1 MRHAARSPVRE
12 DLRLEITGWV
22 LLAVAIWLFISMAGG
37 GGLLG
42 AQVRSGLVYLV
53 GTVAGWVLPAGL
65 LALGG
70 SVLLLRRVA
79 TLPPWRL
86 WGCLLL
92 FLVLTT
98 AVQILRYPY
107 LPPGSPAAQAAGQ
120 VARFT
125 PEHLARGGGILGW
138 GLEWVLTRLVGHV
151 GRWVVLASGALVGL
165 VLALEI
171 SLAQWLRRAGGEA
184 ARAGGA
190 LAAGAGRL
198 VTGAVRLAPVRLGA
212 SRPEGL
218 RPDVVHEVVT
228 RRAGGAAAGKAAA
241 GGPERPAMAAREP
254 AAEEPGF
261 TIHIAGLDDRSAKRA
276 GSAGTSAGRGAAG
289 MAAGSAGS
297 AAAAGGTLASLFR
310 GRRLAPGAEPPAG
323 EAAPGAAPTGA
334 QTDGSPLAG
343 ASPAAEA
350 RLAAEDRPQAE
361 ETGPGPEPVA
371 GSEDRGNGGSDG
383 QGTGARGTNL
393 PAAYQAAPAAQDSGA
408 PATSPAPYQLPPL
421 DLLQSGAQNEPDQ
434 DTHQAIVERAR
445 LLEEV
450 LATYGVPA
458 KVVEVHQGP
467 AITRFELTLQP
478 GVKVAKVAGLADDL
492 AYHLAARDV
501 RIEAPIPGK
510 RAIGIEVPNQKVVSV
525 YLRDVLE
532 SEEWQRHPSRLAVG
546 FGKDIAGKPVIG
558 DLERMPHLLIAGAT
572 GSGKSVCMNAIIC
585 SLLMRARPDEVKMLM
600 VDPKRVELSVYDGI
614 PHLVA
619 PVVTDPRKAAG
630 YLKWA
635 VKEMEARYDLLAASG
650 TRNIGSYNRWVEE
663 QNAAALAEWEA
674 RKARGE
680 DPGEPPALR
689 QPLPYIVIFLDE
701 LSDLM
706 MVAPVEVEDSIIRLA
721 QMARA
726 CGIHLVIATQRPSV
740 DVITGLIKA
749 NIPSRIAFAVS
760 SAVESRII
768 LDMAGAEKLLGKGDM
783 LYYPQGVSKP
793 IRAQGAFVSD
803 REVEALVAF
812 VKRQGQ
818 PVYQAEAMAVEGT
831 GARNGRNGE
840 AGGGHGKESA
850 LEAVFPEAVRIVI
863 EHGQASV
870 SILQRRLRCNYT
882 KATRLIDMMEERGFI
897 GPHRGPKPREVLI
910 TMAQW
915 RELFGQ
921 NEAAATA
928 EAREEVDR

>member
-1 MRHAARSPVRE
+1 
-12 DLRLEITGWV
+12 
-22 LLAVAIWLFISMAGG
+22 MAGG
-37 GGLLG
+37 GGFLG
-42 AQVRSGLVYLV
+42 AQVRTGLVYLV

-70 SVLLLRRVA
+70 SVLLFRRVT

-86 WGCLLL
+86 WGCLLI
-92 FLVLTT
+92 FLTLAA

-107 LPPGSPAAQAAGQ
+107 LPPGSPEAQAAGQ
-120 VARFT
+120 VAQFE
-125 PEHLARGGGILGW
+125 PEHLARGGGVLGW
-138 GLEWVLTRLVGHV
+138 GLEWALTRLLGHV
-151 GRWVVLASGALVGL
+151 GRWVALAAGALVGL

-171 SLAQWLRRAGGEA
+171 SLAQWLRRAGGGA

-190 LAAGAGRL
+190 LVAGAGRL

-212 SRPEGL
+212 NRPEGL
-218 RPDVVHEVVT
+218 RPDAVHEVVT
-228 RRAGGAAAGKAAA
+228 RRAGRTAAGKAAA
-241 GGPERPAMAAREP
+241 KGPEGPGAAAREQG
-254 AAEEPGF
+254 AEEPGF
-261 TIHIAGLDDRSAKRA
+261 TIRITGLADRSAGRA
-276 GSAGTSAGRGAAG
+276 AGAGASVGAGAGASVESGAGAFAGTGAGTTPGGGAAG
-289 MAAGSAGS
+289 AITVAGARPGAKDRPVARETGSGPEPGTGAGDRGNGS
-297 AAAAGGTLASLFR
+297 PGSQGVGAQGANLPASLP
-310 GRRLAPGAEPPAG
+310 AAG
-323 EAAPGAAPTGA
+323 EAAPAP
-334 QTDGSPLAG
+334 AG
-343 ASPAAEA
+343 
-350 RLAAEDRPQAE
+350 Q
-361 ETGPGPEPVA
+361 
-371 GSEDRGNGGSDG
+371 GSE
-383 QGTGARGTNL
+383 
-393 PAAYQAAPAAQDSGA
+393 AP
-408 PATSPAPYQLPPL
+408 PPPAPYQLPPL
-421 DLLQSGAQNEPDQ
+421 DLLQSGAQNQPNRDV
-434 DTHQAIVERAR
+434 HQSIVEKAR

-467 AITRFELTLQP
+467 AITRFELTVQP
-478 GVKVAKVAGLADDL
+478 GVKVAKVASLADDL

-510 RAIGIEVPNQKVVSV
+510 RAIGIEVPNQEVVAV

-546 FGKDIAGKPVIG
+546 FGKDIAGKPIIG

-635 VKEMEARYDLLAASG
+635 VKEMEARYDLLASSG
-650 TRNIGSYNRWVEE
+650 TRNISSYNRWVAE

-674 RKARGE
+674 RRQRGE
-680 DPGEPPALR
+680 EVEPPALR

-831 GARNGRNGE
+831 GARAGRLGD
-840 AGGGHGKESA
+840 AGTGQGKENA

-897 GPHRGPKPREVLI
+897 GPHQGPKPREVLI

-921 NEAAATA
+921 SEAAATA
-928 EAREEVDR
+928 EAGEEGDR